1 MQKSE
6 VINIL
11 KKDLNFNDRS
21 IDKLKKFTE
30 LVLSANKNYNLIA
43 KSTESSIWD
52 RHILDSAQLVK
63 FIDFNAL
70 SLADLGSGAG
80 FPGLI
85 IEIFNK
91 NKDFHV
97 KLYEKSSVKRQFLIN
112 VIKKLDLNAKILGD
126 VRDEV
131 LDSDIIVCRAFK
143 KLDQVI
149 QVSREIAKK
158 PHKLMILKGQNA
170 QVEINKTF
178 KTKKYSY
185 KLVNS
190 ITNAKS
196 KIILMEIDKNDKT
209 DNISSN

>member
-1 MQKSE
+1 MQQLE

-11 KKDLNFNDRS
+11 KKDLNFNDGS
-21 IDKLKKFTE
+21 IEKLKKFAE
-30 LVLSANKNYNLIA
+30 LVINENKNHNLIA
-43 KSTESSIWD
+43 KSTEASIWD

-63 FIDFNAL
+63 YIDFNAF

-80 FPGLI
+80 FPGLV

-112 VIKKLDLNAKILGD
+112 VIKKLDLNAEILGD

-143 KLDQVI
+143 KLDQII

-158 PHKLMILKGQNA
+158 PHKLIILKGQNA
-170 QVEINKTF
+170 QIEINKTF

>member
-1 MQKSE
+1 MQQAE

-11 KKDLNFNDRS
+11 TKNLGFADGA
-21 IDKLKKFTE
+21 IEQLKIFAE
-30 LVLSANKNYNLIA
+30 LVIKENKNYNLIA

-52 RHILDSAQLVK
+52 RHVLDSAQLVK
-63 FIDFNAL
+63 YIDFKNS

-80 FPGLI
+80 FPGLV

-91 NKDFHV
+91 NKNFHV
-97 KLYEKSSVKRQFLIN
+97 KLYEKSPVKRQFLN
-112 VIKKLDLNAKILGD
+112 MVIEKLNLNAQVLGD
-126 VRDEV
+126 VRYEV

-170 QVEINKTF
+170 QDEINKTF

-185 KLVNS
+185 KLINS
-190 ITNAKS
+190 ITDMKS
-196 KIILMEIDKNDKT
+196 KIILMKFDLK
-209 DNISSN
+209 